1 MGLPML
7 LVNPIP
13 GQEERNAAWLIQ
25 EGAAVRADDP
35 ATLQFRLQRLLSDQP
50 RLAAMRSRAR
60 ALAKPSAAN
69 DVLQAARRA
78 VKSP

>member
-35 ATLQFRLQRLLSDQP
+35 ATLQFRLNKLLSD
-50 RLAAMRSRAR
+50 RDKLSRMRACAL
-60 ALAKPSAAN
+60 ALAKPHAAHDLLQRSA
-69 DVLQAARRA
+69 
-78 VKSP
+78 